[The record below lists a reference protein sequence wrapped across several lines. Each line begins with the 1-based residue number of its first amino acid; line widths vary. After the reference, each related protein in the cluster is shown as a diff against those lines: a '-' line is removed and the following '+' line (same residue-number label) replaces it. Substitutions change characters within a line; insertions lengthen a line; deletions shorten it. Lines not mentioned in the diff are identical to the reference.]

1 MSLVSLPE
9 VKEVE
14 KLVSSKFESD
24 AKLLREIPDYL
35 FNLGGK
41 RIRPYLA
48 ILMGKALG
56 LDPIPLSL
64 IQISAGIELIHLA
77 TLLHDDIID
86 KSTKRRNS
94 SSPFIKYGAPNTLLV
109 GDFLLVRAFS
119 LCAHLDKYIVERT
132 EVACIELTEGEIEEV
147 PLSQREATIEKSIE
161 ITRRKTASLFR
172 LATESAAFIARG
184 EPCIE
189 LANFG
194 EYLGIAFQLLDD
206 ILDVASSEDILGK
219 QIGTDI
225 REKKPSVLNILWSE
239 ETGSRLLY
247 QKEELSDEEIKQTI
261 SAQLSSNAL
270 IKVRQMATEY
280 VNKAND
286 SLLVVIDKKHASS
299 LLALGQFVLDRI
311 K

>member
-1 MSLVSLPE
+1 MSLISLPE

-14 KLVSSKFESD
+14 KLVISKFESD

-35 FNLGGK
+35 FSLGGK

-48 ILMGKALG
+48 ILLGKVLG
-56 LDPIPLSL
+56 LDPIPSSL

-86 KSTKRRNS
+86 KSTKRRNA
-94 SSPFIKYGAPNTLLV
+94 SSPFIKYGTPNTLLA

-119 LCAHLDKYIVERT
+119 LCAHLDSYIVERT
-132 EVACIELTEGEIEEV
+132 EVACVELTEGEIEEI
-147 PLSQREATIEKSIE
+147 PLCERETTVQESIE

-172 LATESAAFIARG
+172 LATESAGFIALG
-184 EPCIE
+184 KPSSE
-189 LANFG
+189 LAEFG
-194 EYLGIAFQLLDD
+194 ENLGIAFQLLDD
-206 ILDVASSEDILGK
+206 ILDVSSTEDILGK

-239 ETGSRLLY
+239 ETGSRILY
-247 QKEELSDEEIKQTI
+247 EKGELAEEEIKEAVSSQLKSKALATVREMARGYI
-261 SAQLSSNAL
+261 S
-270 IKVRQMATEY
+270 
-280 VNKAND
+280 KAEV
-286 SLLVVIDKKHASS
+286 SLLKGVPENRAAP
-299 LLALGQFVLDRI
+299 LLALGHFVLERI